1 MTIFPGLAERLAAAV
16 LSSCTYVDCAK
27 NELVNSAGSFPS
39 GMTAVKQ
46 GLVGAYVNAMG
57 QEALVAPITPGSV
70 FETRLNR
77 TIPSVVTYRALAPT
91 RLLKLSEERFQEF
104 LQNPEFANWCSTNQY
119 RNFTM
124 LTRIGAAAAQKNTD
138 RKILVFVSGY
148 LESYFNRPLGDA
160 ETAEWLLTQSHVSDI
175 LGITRTHLNAR
186 LSTLAKQGVM
196 EIRRRQIV
204 WRRPQSL
211 MAA

>member
-1 MTIFPGLAERLAAAV
+1 
-16 LSSCTYVDCAK
+16 
-27 NELVNSAGSFPS
+27 
-39 GMTAVKQ
+39 MTAIKQ

-77 TIPSVVTYRALAPT
+77 TIPSVITYRALAPT

-148 LESYFNRPLGDA
+148 LEILLQPSAGGCGNGRVAADPVACVGHIGDHPHPPQCEAQHAGQAGHHGDPAQADRLAPSPEPDGGLRLHPHDKAGGFAAGLRIRECGRSFLIPNDVLTRPA
-160 ETAEWLLTQSHVSDI
+160 F
-175 LGITRTHLNAR
+175 
-186 LSTLAKQGVM
+186 
-196 EIRRRQIV
+196 
-204 WRRPQSL
+204 
-211 MAA
+211 